1 MDYETALFV
10 GGPRDGDRMV
20 VIKGASRIE
29 SQDNVKPFAEGTA
42 GYGGNSYD
50 LVIYVRDE
58 IKPEPEGGDIRFVYE
73 NVCRMPSLSYGCPT
87 PV

>member
-20 VIKGASRIE
+20 VIKGTPRIQ

-42 GYGGNSYD
+42 GDGGNSYD

-58 IKPEPEGGDIRFVYE
+58 IKPEHEGGDIRFVFE
-73 NVCRMPSLSYGCPT
+73 SLCRMPLLSNGCPT
-87 PV
+87 AV